1 MKFCPQCAN
10 MFYAKLGED
19 ANTIIYYCRNCG
31 TEDTHIGESD
41 VRIASTKTS
50 VSQTV
55 NRHTKHDPTLPRT
68 TKMSCPNSECVDVVG
83 GKGKSNIAYIRYND
97 VEMKYTYLCCTCDTN
112 WNMDV

>member
-10 MFYAKLGED
+10 MFYTKLGED
-19 ANTIIYYCRNCG
+19 ASTIIYYCRNCG
-31 TEDTHIGESD
+31 MEDTHIGESD

-68 TKMSCPNSECVDVVG
+68 TKMSCPNSECADVVG
-83 GKGKSNIAYIRYND
+83 GKGKSNVAYIRYND
-97 VEMKYTYLCCTCDTN
+97 VDMKYTYLCCTCDTN